1 MFGRWLASIGQGPG
15 DNFRKVLSC
24 HDSPGGNTSHLSPEV
39 LSDIRNHSDC
49 TEDSEGT
56 PVCYAK
62 QSVFDTAL
70 CMYSLI
76 TVDEEA
82 IPGYPGS
89 VELVSKMVEY
99 DVDSV
104 VLGSASPIPRCVTV
118 DSLDEA
124 GYPPCTLPLLLSMLH
139 CNPYARP
146 SIHEASSEWRSAVA
160 ADEGSVCAK
169 LRVHS

>member
-39 LSDIRNHSDC
+39 HSDIRHHSYC
-49 TEDSEGT
+49 TAAGT

-82 IPGYPGS
+82 IPGYPDS
-89 VELVSKMVEY
+89 VKLVSKMVEY